1 MKEFLDATLFLEGG
15 DSMRKEILYASIGA
29 LYVAAQIL
37 TAIRVESFPLFPEP
51 YDLVPAGV
59 FAYLAIFV
67 VANIINEKEGKKEGW
82 KIIAAGLFAN
92 LLLII
97 TLYLELAV
105 PDATER
111 GFGAVGGSLVA
122 TFSHLTS
129 IEVRIVIGSAIAF
142 VVAMYLNNYLYHR
155 LKWNL
160 WARYGL
166 ILILVMTIDTVLFH
180 TIAFAGIFSTE
191 GLLGSIAS
199 VTIFKLILTLVSI
212 PIFALGLKAYGWTE
226 FLETSHERTVQS
238 SGA

>member
-1 MKEFLDATLFLEGG
+1 
-15 DSMRKEILYASIGA
+15 MRKEILYASIGA

-59 FAYLAIFV
+59 FAYLAIFLV
-67 VANIINEKEGKKEGW
+67 SNIINEKEGKKEGW

-92 LLLII
+92 VLLLIN
-97 TLYLELAV
+97 LYLELAV

-111 GFGAVGGSLVA
+111 GFGSIGTPLAL

-129 IEVRIVIGSAIAF
+129 IEVRIVFGSVIAF
-142 VVAMYLNNYLYHR
+142 VVAMYLNNYLYHKW
-155 LKWNL
+155 KWNI
-160 WARYGL
+160 WARYGI
-166 ILILVMTIDTVLFH
+166 ILILVMTIDTLIFH

-191 GLLGSIAS
+191 GLIGSIAS
-199 VTIFKLILTLVSI
+199 VTVFKIILTLVSI

-226 FLETSHERTVQS
+226 FLETGHESTVQS
-238 SGA
+238 SGV

>member
-1 MKEFLDATLFLEGG
+1 
-15 DSMRKEILYASIGA
+15 MRKEILYASIGA

-37 TAIRVESFPLFPEP
+37 TAIRVESFRLFPEP

-59 FAYLAIFV
+59 FAYLAIFL

-82 KIIAAGLFAN
+82 KIIAAGLVAN
-92 LLLII
+92 VLLLIN
-97 TLYLELAV
+97 LYLELAL

-111 GFGAVGGSLVA
+111 GFGSIGTPLAL

-129 IEVRIVIGSAIAF
+129 IELRIVFGSVVAF
-142 VVAMYLNNYLYHR
+142 VVTMYLNNYLYHKW
-155 LKWNL
+155 KWNI
-160 WARYGL
+160 WARYGM
-166 ILILVMTIDTVLFH
+166 ILILVMTIDTLIFH

-199 VTIFKLILTLVSI
+199 VTVFKILLTLVSI

-226 FLETSHERTVQS
+226 FLETSPDS
-238 SGA
+238 SVGSPGI

>member
-1 MKEFLDATLFLEGG
+1 
-15 DSMRKEILYASIGA
+15 MRKEILYASIGA

-59 FAYLAIFV
+59 FAYLAIFLV
-67 VANIINEKEGKKEGW
+67 SNIINEKEGKKEGW

-92 LLLII
+92 VLLLIN
-97 TLYLELAV
+97 LYLELAV

-111 GFGAVGGSLVA
+111 GFGSIGTPLAL

-129 IEVRIVIGSAIAF
+129 IEVRIVFGSVIAF
-142 VVAMYLNNYLYHR
+142 VVAMYLNNYLYHKW
-155 LKWNL
+155 KWNI
-160 WARYGL
+160 WARYGI
-166 ILILVMTIDTVLFH
+166 ILILVMTIDTLIFH

-199 VTIFKLILTLVSI
+199 VTVFKIILTLVSI

-226 FLETSHERTVQS
+226 FLETGHESTVQS
-238 SGA
+238 SGV

>member
-1 MKEFLDATLFLEGG
+1 
-15 DSMRKEILYASIGA
+15 MRKEILYASIGA

-59 FAYLAIFV
+59 FAYLAIFL

-92 LLLII
+92 VLLLIN
-97 TLYLELAV
+97 LYLELAV

-111 GFGAVGGSLVA
+111 GFGSIGTPLAL

-129 IEVRIVIGSAIAF
+129 IEVRIVFGSVIAF
-142 VVAMYLNNYLYHR
+142 VVAMYLNNYLYHKW
-155 LKWNL
+155 KWNI
-160 WARYGL
+160 WARYGI
-166 ILILVMTIDTVLFH
+166 ILILVMTIDTLLFH

-199 VTIFKLILTLVSI
+199 VTVFKIILTLVSI

-226 FLETSHERTVQS
+226 FLETDHESTVQS
-238 SGA
+238 SVV